1 MYIFQYIS
9 SYFINICM
17 YRESIIVTK
26 ILTSCKTI
34 LDVLIIYF
42 NYLLLSLRIFI
53 TFCIRTKGFITN
65 YYYYFKKFTNDLSIK
80 IETRSRPRFEFVR
93 KRGGCNEIWIILL
106 TFAWAGIP
114 ACTHRHRR
122 SSCRRYS
129 RSVSGLCSHRRKKDG
144 NTPADWARSTCPAS
158 TEANSLSS
166 STSDSSQAPRPS
178 SLARSSYRRVYRR
191 VPAT

>member
-1 MYIFQYIS
+1 MEY
-9 SYFINICM
+9 
-17 YRESIIVTK
+17 YR
-26 ILTSCKTI
+26 IL
-34 LDVLIIYF
+34 
-42 NYLLLSLRIFI
+42 N
-53 TFCIRTKGFITN
+53 TKGFVMN
-65 YYYYFKKFTNDLSIK
+65 NYYFKKRFCRSKLK
-80 IETRSRPRFEFVR
+80 SRPRFKFVR
-93 KRGGCNEIWIILL
+93 GEAQRDTESFLL

-122 SSCRRYS
+122 SSCRRCS

-166 STSDSSQAPRPS
+166 NTSDSSQAPLPS

-191 VPAT
+191 VPET